1 MFITMPEI
9 LSSLSLQGEQH
20 CILDL
25 VILVTLLD
33 VLLNFGSPVS
43 ILQCPFFLRISEHG
57 QHHFGLLSVRSSAFD
72 PLLGIRSPVRMRG
85 LKSSS
90 NSLPVPIFC
99 CATLTM
105 KRGTV
110 RPDGTIVRVIGFK
123 HMLHIRL
130 HLLCFLLGVIIKI

>member
-1 MFITMPEI
+1 MPEI
-9 LSSLSLQGEQH
+9 PAGLSLQGEQH
-20 CILDL
+20 GVLDL

-33 VLLNFGSPVS
+33 ILLYFSSPVG
-43 ILQCPFFLRISEHG
+43 ILQCPFLLQISEHG
-57 QHHFGLLSVRSSAFD
+57 QHHLGLLSVRSSAFD
-72 PLLGIRSPVRMRG
+72 PLLGVCSPVGMRG

-99 CATLTM
+99 CTTLTM

-110 RPDGTIVRVIGFK
+110 RPDGTIIGVIGFE

-130 HLLCFLLGVIIKI
+130 HLLCFLLGVIIEI